1 MMGPLP
7 EREMDATS
15 AEPFRTTHWSVVLLA
30 GRGGS
35 PEATEALEKLCRTY
49 WYPIY
54 AYVRRRGYDSQ
65 QAQDLTQE
73 FLLHL
78 LEKNYLARA
87 DRQRGKFRSFLL
99 AALNHFLA
107 NDQRRDRAAKR
118 GGGRPLI
125 SLDEAAVETRYAAEA
140 VNGLTPEKVYEQ
152 RWALTLLDQAFV
164 RLRNESTTA
173 GKTHQFNQL
182 RGFLTTEAEEIDYE
196 TAAAQLEM
204 KPGAVAVAVH
214 RLRQRYRELL
224 REEISQTVASAQ
236 EVEEEIHWLFT
247 AVAP

>member
-1 MMGPLP
+1 MTGPLP
-7 EREMDATS
+7 EGEMHAAG

-30 GRGGS
+30 GQGGS

-49 WYPIY
+49 WYPLY
-54 AYVRRRGYDSQ
+54 AYIRRRGYDSQ

-87 DRQRGKFRSFLL
+87 DRHRGKFRSFLL

-107 NDQRRDRAAKR
+107 NDQRRGRAAKR
-118 GGGRPLI
+118 GGGRPLL
-125 SLDEAAVETRYAAEA
+125 SLDEAGMETRYAAEA
-140 VNGLTPEKVYEQ
+140 ATGLTPEKIYEQ

-164 RLRNESTTA
+164 RLRDESATA
-173 GKTHQFNQL
+173 GKARQFDQL
-182 RGFLTTEAEEIDYE
+182 RGFLTADAEEVDYE
-196 TAAAQLEM
+196 AAAAQLEM
-204 KPGAVAVAVH
+204 KPGAVAVAAH

-224 REEISQTVASAQ
+224 REEISHTVASP
-236 EVEEEIHWLFT
+236 EEIDEEIHWLFT
-247 AVAP
+247 AVAS